1 VCDWSSR
8 IVSVG
13 YTTTN
18 TQYAFEMGLSSHHI
32 RKAEAYFKLSSHP
45 VLHAYCHYC
54 IVSCEECSMMHISLL
69 SPLPQL
75 PLPTTE
81 CYCTSPL
88 LSHLGSPHYHIHI
101 PPKAHFQR
109 PSLTPSS
116 SADQFPLPLTTST
129 YRVWSHFLFPLSPSS
144 ADSGWHGTCFLVP
157 FPSLNLAFIPRKLLD
172 NGREYRCKCFV
183 FLWFGLGKIGVKG
196 FE

>member
-1 VCDWSSR
+1 
-8 IVSVG
+8 
-13 YTTTN
+13 
-18 TQYAFEMGLSSHHI
+18 
-32 RKAEAYFKLSSHP
+32 
-45 VLHAYCHYC
+45 
-54 IVSCEECSMMHISLL
+54 MMHISLL

-81 CYCTSPL
+81 CYYTSPL

-101 PPKAHFQR
+101 PPTAHFQR

-116 SADQFPLPLTTST
+116 SVDQFPLPLTTST

-157 FPSLNLAFIPRKLLD
+157 SPLLTLPLFLESSLTMDENTAVNVLF
-172 NGREYRCKCFV
+172 F
-183 FLWFGLGKIGVKG
+183 FGLGWGRLGSRGLSERARIVIRGREG
-196 FE
+196 GGW